1 MRRRGSSLTN
11 VLFLSMALFGL
22 LFATSSTW
30 LFQLGL
36 SSQASAQEGS
46 RRLAEATVQTALARL
61 LKQND
66 VQLPDLAIELPAYA
80 GGQGLLST
88 DSTRAQALGI
98 PNSANNLTGSL
109 GSSASARWGAVAVP
123 PERACLVGVG
133 RYRGQEVRIEV
144 MLHVPE
150 FPYVLG
156 SSVPLKGDNL
166 TVFAVASQA
175 DLANGVAGVP
185 DDKKE
190 PGHLV
195 TNAHDPTGLAA
206 LRLGGLTTIE
216 GDAQSRGTISEI
228 GNDVVVKGE
237 RRPQAEA
244 VPLPDINFATLDPIS
259 RTEKTDITTTS
270 LNNPP
275 QFEGFYRAGN
285 SLTITGG
292 LDLNG
297 AVIYVDGSVTV
308 DGGIRGKGALIAT
321 HDVTVRGASQFTGDQ
336 QAGIV
341 AGGNVELQGGA
352 NAEYHGL
359 IYTEGN
365 LDVSNIQVAG
375 SVVVN
380 NPNDTGSTSFQDAA
394 MVQTPGSGRL
404 NFSVSTTVPGTPPG
418 LGAVTDFGYHA
429 YSFGPAFDLNSGQQ
443 WMDIKMKWDPMDYA
457 NPDPNLF
464 KITHPRTQ
472 AEPWVE
478 IGPPDTPPA
487 DMIAYGKMRIGI
499 CEPGSGAL
507 SPGESWQEERTRA
520 SASSAI
526 LSRANAFA
534 GGVSQGMVDS
544 FLDGAEQK
552 VRDLLPEYIR
562 VFNQNSRSMGQR
574 GITFRPGS
582 PGYSRTEDWS
592 LDLSTFYNLADR
604 VRILSWRNI

>member
-1 MRRRGSSLTN
+1 MKRGSSLIN

-36 SSQASAQEGS
+36 SSQSSAQEGS
-46 RRLAEATVQTALARL
+46 RRLAEATVQTAVARL

-66 VQLPDLAIELPAYA
+66 TQLPDLTINLPAYA
-80 GGQGLLST
+80 GGEGRLST
-88 DSTRAQALGI
+88 DASLAQSLGI
-98 PNSANNLTGSL
+98 PNSANNLTGSI
-109 GSSASARWGAVAVP
+109 GASASARNGAVAVP

-133 RYRGQEVRIEV
+133 RYRGQEVRLEV

-156 SSVPLKGDNL
+156 SSVPLQGDNL
-166 TVFAVASQA
+166 NVFAVASQA

-185 DDKKE
+185 EDKKE

-195 TNAHDPTGLAA
+195 TNAPDPTGLAA

-216 GDAQSRGTISEI
+216 GDAQSRGTITTEA
-228 GNDVVVKGE
+228 NVQVKGE
-237 RRPQAEA
+237 RRPQAEP
-244 VPLPDINFATLDPIS
+244 VPLPDINFATLDPIA
-259 RTEKTDITTTS
+259 RTEKTDITTGT

-275 QFEGFYRAGN
+275 QFEGFYRAGS
-285 SLTITGG
+285 SLTISGG

-321 HDVTVRGASQFTGDQ
+321 HDVTVRGPSQFTGDQ

-341 AGGNVELQGGA
+341 AGGNVQLQGVP
-352 NAEYHGL
+352 NAEFHGL

-365 LDVSNIQVAG
+365 LDVRNIQVAG

-380 NPNDTGSTSFQDAA
+380 NPNQAGSSQFSDTEL
-394 MVQTPGSGRL
+394 VQTPGSGRL
-404 NFSVSTTVPGTPPG
+404 SFPITSTVPGTPPG
-418 LGAVTDFGYHA
+418 LGAVSDFGYHA
-429 YSFGPAFDLNSGQQ
+429 YAWGPAFDVNSGQQ
-443 WMDIKMKWDPMDYA
+443 WMDIKMKWDPMNYA
-457 NPDPNLF
+457 NPDPSLF
-464 KITHPRTQ
+464 KITHPRSA

-487 DMIAYGKMRIGI
+487 DMIAYGKMRIGV
-499 CEPGSGAL
+499 CEPGNGAL
-507 SPGESWQEERTRA
+507 SPGQSWQEERTRA
-520 SASSAI
+520 SASGAM
-526 LSRANAFA
+526 LGRANAFA
-534 GGVSQGMVDS
+534 GGVDQGMVDS

-562 VFNQNSRSMGQR
+562 VFNENSRSMGQR
-574 GITFRPGS
+574 GITVNPGT
-582 PGYSRTEDWS
+582 PGYTRTEDWT
-592 LDLSTFYNLADR
+592 LDLSTFYNLSDR
-604 VRILSWRNI
+604 IRILSWRNI

>member
-1 MRRRGSSLTN
+1 MRRQGSSLIN

-36 SSQASAQEGS
+36 SSQSSAQEGS
-46 RRLAEATVQTALARL
+46 RRLAEAAVQTAISRL

-66 VQLPDLAIELPAYA
+66 VQLPDLAITLPAYA
-80 GGQGLLST
+80 DGQGLLST

-109 GSSASARWGAVAVP
+109 GASASARRGAVAVP

-133 RYRGQEVRIEV
+133 RYRGQEVSIEV
-144 MLHVPE
+144 MLHVPK

-156 SSVPLKGDNL
+156 SSVPLRGDNL

-185 DDKKE
+185 EDKKE

-195 TNAHDPTGLAA
+195 TNALDLTGLAA
-206 LRLGGLTTIE
+206 LQLGGVTTIE
-216 GDAQSRGTISEI
+216 GDAQSRGTIDT
-228 GNDVVVKGE
+228 GGDVVVKGE
-237 RRPQAEA
+237 RRPQAEP

-285 SLTITGG
+285 SLTISGG

-297 AVIYVDGSVTV
+297 AVIYVNGSVTV

-321 HDVTVRGASQFTGDQ
+321 LDVTVRGASQFTGDQ

-359 IYTEGN
+359 IYSEGN

-380 NPNDTGSTSFQDAA
+380 NPNGAGSTRFQDAA

-404 NFSVSTTVPGTPPG
+404 NFPITTTVAGTPPG

-429 YSFGPAFDLNSGQQ
+429 YAWGPAFDVNSGQQ
-443 WMDIKMKWDPMDYA
+443 WMDIKMKWDPMNYA
-457 NPDPNLF
+457 NPDSNLF
-464 KITHPRTQ
+464 KITHPRTA

-487 DMIAYGKMRIGI
+487 DMIAYGKMRIGV

-520 SASSAI
+520 SASGAM

-534 GGVSQGMVDS
+534 GGVNQGLVDS

-562 VFNQNSRSMGQR
+562 VFNENSRSLGQR
-574 GITFRPGS
+574 GITITPGS
-582 PGYSRTEDWS
+582 PGYSRTEDWT
-592 LDLSTFYNLADR
+592 LDLSTFYNLSDR
-604 VRILSWRNI
+604 IRILSWRSI

>member
-1 MRRRGSSLTN
+1 MKRGSSLIN

-36 SSQASAQEGS
+36 SSQATAHEGS
-46 RRLAEATVQTALARL
+46 RRLAEAAVQTAVARL

-66 VQLPDLAIELPAYA
+66 VQLPDLTISLPAYA
-80 GGQGLLST
+80 GGEGLLST
-88 DSTRAQALGI
+88 DTGRAQNLGI
-98 PNSANNLTGSL
+98 PNSANNLTGAL
-109 GSSASARWGAVAVP
+109 GASASARNGAVAVP

-133 RYRGQEVRIEV
+133 RYRGQEVRVEV
-144 MLHVPE
+144 ILHVPE

-156 SSVPLKGDNL
+156 SSVPLQGDNL
-166 TVFAVASQA
+166 NVFAVASQA

-185 DDKKE
+185 EDKKE

-195 TNAHDPTGLAA
+195 TNAFDPTGLAA

-216 GDAQSRGTISEI
+216 GDAQSRGTISET
-228 GNDVVVKGE
+228 GTDVVVKGE
-237 RRPQAEA
+237 RRPQAEP

-259 RTEKTDITTTS
+259 RPEKTDITTAT

-275 QFEGFYRAGN
+275 QFEGFYRAAN

-321 HDVTVRGASQFTGDQ
+321 RDVSVRGPSQFTGDQ

-341 AGGNVELQGGA
+341 AGGNVQLQGVP

-365 LDVSNIQVAG
+365 LDVRNIQVAG

-380 NPNDTGSTSFQDAA
+380 NSNQAGSSQFSDAGL
-394 MVQTPGSGRL
+394 VQTPGSGRI
-404 NFSVSTTVPGTPPG
+404 NFPVTSSVPGAPPG
-418 LGAVTDFGYHA
+418 LGTVTDFGYHA
-429 YSFGPAFDLNSGQQ
+429 YAWGAPFDVNSGQQ
-443 WMDIKMKWDPMDYA
+443 WMDIKMKWDPMNYD
-457 NPDPNLF
+457 NPDPALF
-464 KITHPRTQ
+464 KITHPKTA

-478 IGPPDTPPA
+478 IGPPDTLPA

-520 SASSAI
+520 AASPAM
-526 LSRANAFA
+526 LARANAFA
-534 GGVSQGMVDS
+534 GGVDQTMVDS
-544 FLDGAEQK
+544 FLDGSEQK

-562 VFNQNSRSMGQR
+562 IFNQNSRFLGQR
-574 GITFRPGS
+574 GITITPGGA
-582 PGYSRTEDWS
+582 GYTQTEDWT
-592 LDLSTFYNLADR
+592 LDLSTFYNLSDR
-604 VRILSWRNI
+604 IRILSWRNI